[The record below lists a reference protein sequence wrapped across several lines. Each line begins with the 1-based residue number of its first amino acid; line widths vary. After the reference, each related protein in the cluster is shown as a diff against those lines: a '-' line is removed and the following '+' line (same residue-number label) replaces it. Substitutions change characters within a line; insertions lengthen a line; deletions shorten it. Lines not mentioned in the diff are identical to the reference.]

1 MALQPIDLQT
11 MYSQMAN
18 VAQRVASEG
27 QGAALAQSIQTQ
39 GLVNQ
44 NLQAS
49 QSVQKTA
56 ANEAQTGKIKADGK
70 GGQGQ
75 NSGGKKKKEAGQDVV
90 KTIREPMLIWFRST
104 WGLDGESHYSY
115 SLDGE
120 SFKPFGR
127 PYRLEWGNYRG
138 DRIGIY
144 TFNDDADEGFVS
156 VDYFHYR

>member
-1 MALQPIDLQT
+1 MGLQPIDLQT

-49 QSVQKTA
+49 QSVQKAA

-70 GGQGQ
+70 GSESPS
-75 NSGGKKKKEAGQDVV
+75 SGGKKKKQPGQE
-90 KTIREPMLIWFRST
+90 EPPEKKEYAITDPALGVHVNITR
-104 WGLDGESHYSY
+104 
-115 SLDGE
+115 
-120 SFKPFGR
+120 
-127 PYRLEWGNYRG
+127 
-138 DRIGIY
+138 
-144 TFNDDADEGFVS
+144 
-156 VDYFHYR
+156 